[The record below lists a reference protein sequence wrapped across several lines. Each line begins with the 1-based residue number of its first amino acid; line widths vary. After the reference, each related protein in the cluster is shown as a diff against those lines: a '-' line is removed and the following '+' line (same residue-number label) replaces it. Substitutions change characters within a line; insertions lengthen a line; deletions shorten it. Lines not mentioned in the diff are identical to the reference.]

1 MDIEVITAPLIGG
14 VIGLF
19 TNGIAIKMLFRPLK
33 PVYIGKF
40 RVPFTPGII
49 PKEKERIAKAVGRVI
64 GQYLLDSDTI
74 KNAMLSDNVHEKINS
89 RISEF
94 IEEYKNMEIS
104 LSEYLQSKNYLERVD
119 SIEEKAVERVS
130 GYLKE
135 KLVKADIGT
144 LLVETA
150 FEEISAKLN
159 PMVMAIAGGAING
172 AKAPLAEKINSM
184 AEEKASPMI
193 KEYLDNEYENIMN
206 RSVGELVTMIV
217 DKFPEINDKVWEI
230 YTDFIDEKLNHLL
243 EAFNVAGVVEEKIN
257 ELDMEQ
263 VEQLILS
270 IIQKE
275 LNAIVYL
282 GGILGIIMGFF
293 NLIF

>member
-1 MDIEVITAPLIGG
+1 MNIEVITAPLIGG
-14 VIGLF
+14 LIGLL

-40 RVPFTPGII
+40 KVPFTPGII
-49 PKEKERIAKAVGRVI
+49 PKEKDRIAKAVGRVV
-64 GQYLLDSDTI
+64 GTHLLDNDTI
-74 KNAMLSDNVHEKINS
+74 KNALLSDNVRDKINI

-94 IEEYKNMEIS
+94 IEEYKNMEIPVS
-104 LSEYLQSKNYLERVD
+104 QYLEERNYLERING
-119 SIEEKAVERVS
+119 IEQNAVENIAD
-130 GYLKE
+130 YLTK
-135 KLVKADIGT
+135 KLVKSDIGT

-150 FEEISAKLN
+150 FEEISEKLN
-159 PMVMAIAGGAING
+159 PMIMAIAGNAITS
-172 AKAPLAEKINSM
+172 AKVPLADKINRM

-193 KEYLDNEYENIMN
+193 KEYINSEYDKILN
-206 RSVGELVTMIV
+206 RPVSEVTIIITE
-217 DKFPEINDKVWEI
+217 KFPEINEKVWEI
-230 YTDFIDEKLNHLL
+230 YSDFINKKLNNML
-243 EAFNVAGVVEEKIN
+243 EAFDIANIVEQKIV

-293 NLIF
+293 NLLF